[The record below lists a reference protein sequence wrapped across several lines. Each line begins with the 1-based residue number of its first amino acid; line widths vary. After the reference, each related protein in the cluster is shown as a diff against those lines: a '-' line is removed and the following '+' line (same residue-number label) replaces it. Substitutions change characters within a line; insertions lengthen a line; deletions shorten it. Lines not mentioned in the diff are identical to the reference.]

1 MKSLLC
7 KGSAK
12 GHKWWWD
19 LPSWPSLWGQVSLQ
33 GQCNDILYTCKRVF
47 WHQDLKMIARSSI
60 MLIIL
65 TYMFFHLPHSFERF
79 LSLDCL
85 ACGQGNIWHFNLT
98 PFLLLFLPLQ
108 WTVPYNFF
116 LEKGG
121 QFCVHLRSLTS
132 KLGRTPS
139 ISDTSL
145 HPSLRSDCYLKL
157 MESFLIPETLKI
169 SWTEN
174 AGVIHIHAS
183 ELQSQWTLQWMF
195 RFADF

>member
-1 MKSLLC
+1 
-7 KGSAK
+7 
-12 GHKWWWD
+12 
-19 LPSWPSLWGQVSLQ
+19 
-33 GQCNDILYTCKRVF
+33 
-47 WHQDLKMIARSSI
+47 

-79 LSLDCL
+79 LPLDCL

-183 ELQSQWTLQWMF
+183 ELQSQWTPVSVNPPVNVQICWFLNWNPVLVELEVLNTFLSSLLLTIFFCFFKYSNVKRKLILEGRIILDLKQKI
-195 RFADF
+195 